1 MVQKLDLENTSST
14 AAADLQAWFDLQ
26 LIQKSTK
33 YATGILVF
41 PHCALAEPIS
51 TFNLMAKK
59 YRRQIEEKTKTVSA
73 HNIVISFE
81 LVANVVISSAQYR
94 RETWKS
100 TLIELTPAGNCLVG
114 ALRSHQR

>member
-14 AAADLQAWFDLQ
+14 AADDLQAWFDLQ
-26 LIQKSTK
+26 FIQKSTK

-59 YRRQIEEKTKTVSA
+59 V
-73 HNIVISFE
+73 
-81 LVANVVISSAQYR
+81 
-94 RETWKS
+94 
-100 TLIELTPAGNCLVG
+100 
-114 ALRSHQR
+114 